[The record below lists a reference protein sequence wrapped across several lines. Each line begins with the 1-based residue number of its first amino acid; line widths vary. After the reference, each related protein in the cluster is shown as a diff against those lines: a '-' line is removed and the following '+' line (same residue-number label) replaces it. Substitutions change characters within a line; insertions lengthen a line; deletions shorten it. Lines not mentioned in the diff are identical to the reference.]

1 LKKVKQNKR
10 SSGNIITGMG
20 GTMATGISGRR
31 AGKGDMMIEININ
44 IFLSRQMANKAK
56 SKIPKG

>member
-1 LKKVKQNKR
+1 
-10 SSGNIITGMG
+10 MG
-20 GTMATGISGRR
+20 GTMATGLSGRR
-31 AGKGDMMIEININ
+31 VGKGDLMIEININ